1 VARIPAAISER
12 AAILPF
18 DIYFSFLVWPLS
30 ADLPAHLK
38 HFNTPNLLKTPHFR
52 RFPHGL
58 SPDRG
63 LAFRIFD
70 T

>member
-1 VARIPAAISER
+1 V
-12 AAILPF
+12 
-18 DIYFSFLVWPLS
+18 
-30 ADLPAHLK
+30 ADLHARLT

-52 RFPHGL
+52 RFPQGL
-58 SPDRG
+58 SPEQG

>member
-1 VARIPAAISER
+1 
-12 AAILPF
+12 
-18 DIYFSFLVWPLS
+18 
-30 ADLPAHLK
+30 
-38 HFNTPNLLKTPHFR
+38 LLKTPHFR

-58 SPDRG
+58 SPEQG